1 MIRFKSANPN
11 RLLIRGIVSM
21 IVGITVIVVP
31 DFSLKMMMQFLGTLL
46 LLDGVIAFLTD
57 YFTPKEKKVY
67 QIVPRGI
74 SNLIVGIILIVFP
87 TLLLNVFVFVIGLL
101 LFMAGASQLLNQFGT
116 KGKLSFSWLML
127 LISLVSLIGGIVLLT
142 RPFES
147 AQAILILFGAVIF
160 VYGTGELVWSFKIR
174 KLQQQQV
181 VDSPRV
187 VDAEYEEVEELHT

>member
-1 MIRFKSANPN
+1 M
-11 RLLIRGIVSM
+11 
-21 IVGITVIVVP
+21 
-31 DFSLKMMMQFLGTLL
+31 
-46 LLDGVIAFLTD
+46 
-57 YFTPKEKKVY
+57 
-67 QIVPRGI
+67 
-74 SNLIVGIILIVFP
+74 
-87 TLLLNVFVFVIGLL
+87 
-101 LFMAGASQLLNQFGT
+101 
-116 KGKLSFSWLML
+116 
-127 LISLVSLIGGIVLLT
+127 LLT

>member
-11 RLLIRGIVSM
+11 RLLIRGIVAM
-21 IVGITVIVVP
+21 IAGAAVIVVP
-31 DFSLKMMMQFLGTLL
+31 DLSLKMIMQFLGTLL

-57 YFTPKEKKVY
+57 YFTPKEKKIY

-101 LFMAGASQLLNQFGT
+101 LFMAGVSQLLNQLGT
-116 KGKLSFSWLML
+116 KGKLGFSWLML

-147 AQAILILFGAVIF
+147 AQAILIMFGAVMFI
-160 VYGTGELVWSFKIR
+160 YGTGELVWSFKVR
-174 KLQQQQV
+174 KLQQLQATEN
-181 VDSPRV
+181 PRV
-187 VDAEYEEVEELHT
+187 VDAEYEEVKE